1 MVSQV
6 LLRVWYQGRALTPEF
21 SSLTRFNLNF
31 QEERRRGGQEFSVLS
46 SSHGFYNS
54 SNKFSTNGHGLQVA
68 AHSQFQN
75 PGGIEDH
82 QIPLISANNPCGGLP
97 RFHVDLLPAVK
108 GMVVQLKGDEF
119 WHMTRVLR
127 LTLNDRV
134 ELFDGKGGIVEASLV
149 QIRNTSVE
157 LAAVRT
163 CQILPPTSPHWHVAA
178 AFGTLKGGRG
188 DWLVEKCTE
197 LGAQSLTPLLTQR
210 SPAIPG
216 QRTDRW
222 QRMSIAATKQCQRL
236 HALEVREPIGVQSLL
251 PEILAKQKHVMCSS
265 FQVQVFGFESA
276 FNPIQVAKANV
287 SFLATAGA
295 IPLVEAMT
303 GVPKHLEGGLLLI
316 GPEGDFTREE
326 IQMLVEAGAVAVGLG
341 QCRLRVETAAIAMLA
356 TVMLMSDNHQTY
368 ARTS

>member
-31 QEERRRGGQEFSVLS
+31 QEERRREGQEFSVLS
-46 SSHGFYNS
+46 SSHGVYNS

-75 PGGIEDH
+75 PGGIEDR

-127 LTLNDRV
+127 LNLNDRV

-163 CQILPPTSPHWHVAA
+163 CQVLPPTSPHWHVAA

-197 LGAQSLTPLLTQR
+197 LGAQRLTPLLTQR

-236 HALEVREPIGVQSLL
+236 HVLEVREPIGVQSLL
-251 PEILAKQKHVMCSS
+251 PE
-265 FQVQVFGFESA
+265 
-276 FNPIQVAKANV
+276 VAKANV
-287 SFLATAGA
+287 TFLATAGA
-295 IPLVEAMT
+295 TPLVEAMT

-316 GPEGDFTREE
+316 GPEGDFTGEE
-326 IQMLVEAGAVAVGLG
+326 IQMLVEAGAVPVGLG

>member
-46 SSHGFYNS
+46 SRHGFYNS

-82 QIPLISANNPCGGLP
+82 QIPLIGANNPCGGLP

-127 LTLNDRV
+127 LNLNDRV

-163 CQILPPTSPHWHVAA
+163 CQVLPPTSPHWHVAA

-236 HALEVREPIGVQSLL
+236 HVLEVREPIGVQSLL
-251 PEILAKQKHVMCSS
+251 PE
-265 FQVQVFGFESA
+265 
-276 FNPIQVAKANV
+276 VAKANV
-287 SFLATAGA
+287 TFLATAGA
-295 IPLVEAMT
+295 TPLVEAMT

-316 GPEGDFTREE
+316 GPEGDFTGEE

>member
-1 MVSQV
+1 
-6 LLRVWYQGRALTPEF
+6 
-21 SSLTRFNLNF
+21 
-31 QEERRRGGQEFSVLS
+31 
-46 SSHGFYNS
+46 
-54 SNKFSTNGHGLQVA
+54 
-68 AHSQFQN
+68 
-75 PGGIEDH
+75 
-82 QIPLISANNPCGGLP
+82 
-97 RFHVDLLPAVK
+97 
-108 GMVVQLKGDEF
+108 MVVQLKGDEF

-127 LTLNDRV
+127 LNLNDRV

-163 CQILPPTSPHWHVAA
+163 CQVLPPTSPHWHVAA

-236 HALEVREPIGVQSLL
+236 HVLEVREPIGVQSLL
-251 PEILAKQKHVMCSS
+251 PE
-265 FQVQVFGFESA
+265 
-276 FNPIQVAKANV
+276 VAKANV
-287 SFLATAGA
+287 TFLATAGA
-295 IPLVEAMT
+295 TPLVEAMT

-316 GPEGDFTREE
+316 GPEGDFTGEE

-356 TVMLMSDNHQTY
+356 TVMLMSDNHQTN